1 MRNMTRVLCLPN
13 LARLVMLAWFVCGA
27 LSFVDAQTA
36 LPYPAP
42 KHLGE
47 HAQLGRNIQR
57 TMTLLATSS
66 PTHRNKVR
74 ILFYGQSIT
83 EQEWWHAVADDL
95 RRRFPYADL
104 VIENRALGGF
114 SSQLLVKTA
123 ETDLYSYYPD
133 LMIFHVY
140 GAHNDYEDIDMSVLR
155 RIVEEP
161 PFRLPAYFLVK
172 RFARSVRLINR
183 WGAVDRPHY
192 LAGVLAAADMAK
204 AENIKEI
211 SVFEFGVAG
220 GSGLVRLQEYAQ
232 MVEEQTGVNIHV
244 FGFDTGEG
252 LPLLCNDYRD
262 HPDQWRVSDYKMDV
276 PKLRER
282 LTPRTGLYLG
292 NITDTLPDFVAK
304 GHPPVGF
311 IACDVDLYSSTRD
324 VLKIFTLPGRKMLR
338 GVFMYFDDIDFVFN
352 HQFAGEWLAID
363 EFNEANA
370 LVKIDVWRGIRKERV
385 FFDEP
390 WLDKMFI
397 AHDLDAIN
405 KCVNQRPPSAD
416 CALV

>member
-1 MRNMTRVLCLPN
+1 
-13 LARLVMLAWFVCGA
+13 
-27 LSFVDAQTA
+27 
-36 LPYPAP
+36 
-42 KHLGE
+42 
-47 HAQLGRNIQR
+47 
-57 TMTLLATSS
+57 
-66 PTHRNKVR
+66 
-74 ILFYGQSIT
+74 
-83 EQEWWHAVADDL
+83 
-95 RRRFPYADL
+95 
-104 VIENRALGGF
+104 
-114 SSQLLVKTA
+114 
-123 ETDLYSYYPD
+123 
-133 LMIFHVY
+133 
-140 GAHNDYEDIDMSVLR
+140 MSVLR

-292 NITDTLPDFVAK
+292 NITDTVPDFVAK

-338 GVFMYFDDIDFVFN
+338 RVFMYFDDIDFVFN

-370 LVKIDVWRGIRKERV
+370 LVKIDVWRGIRKDRV

-405 KCVNQRPPSAD
+405 KFVNNRSPSAD
-416 CALV
+416 CVIDCQEAVATRQDLSFSNWTSPNCKGPPDRHWESTICLGRTKFFCGDRPRAELSQARTSIRSVASTPGPGLPCAGNSCPPRGSRSRFP